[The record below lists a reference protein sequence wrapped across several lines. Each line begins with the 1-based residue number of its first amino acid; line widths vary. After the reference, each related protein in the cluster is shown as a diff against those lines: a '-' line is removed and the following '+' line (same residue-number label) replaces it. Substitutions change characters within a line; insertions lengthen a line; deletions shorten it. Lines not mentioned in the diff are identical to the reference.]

1 MKVTRHCNAG
11 LACGK
16 SVAEVYFLG
25 ATQAYIRLP
34 VHKALF
40 GDWSP
45 RTARSSDWGDM
56 YLNLIGYTI
65 APLSPLVWKT
75 FSSLIVAVIFA
86 AQISLTGDHGLTV
99 PIAQQR
105 GNYAALWLGVGRE
118 EVTLRQHPDGGEEKR
133 SITILATMAMNF
145 VNWLGFSLLHVD
157 AKM

>member
-1 MKVTRHCNAG
+1 MLDDISSERMEVTRHCNAG

-16 SVAEVYFLG
+16 SGAEVCFLD

-34 VHKALF
+34 VHKAFF

-45 RTARSSDWGDM
+45 RTTRSSDWGDM

-65 APLSPLVWKT
+65 APLSPLVWRT

-99 PIAQQR
+99 PIAQ
-105 GNYAALWLGVGRE
+105 
-118 EVTLRQHPDGGEEKR
+118 
-133 SITILATMAMNF
+133 
-145 VNWLGFSLLHVD
+145 LHVGI
-157 AKM
+157 MPH